1 MSRRR
6 NSAKAGS
13 EAAGRPKSPRQLR
26 VGEELRHALA
36 QLFERGDMRDPDL
49 RGASITVTQVDC
61 SPDLRN
67 AVAYVMPLGGVD
79 RERLLAAMRRAAPY
93 FRSQLARLVE
103 LRHAPELQFRID
115 GTFDY
120 AGRINQILHSP
131 DVSRDLGERD
141 LDASADDAEDVPPK
155 G

>member
-6 NSAKAGS
+6 NTAKAGS
-13 EAAGRPKSPRQLR
+13 DTAGRPKSPRHLR

-36 QLFERGDMRDPDL
+36 RLFERGDMRDPDL

-61 SPDLRN
+61 SPDLHN
-67 AVAYVMPLGGVD
+67 AIAYVMPLGGVD
-79 RERLLAAMRRAAPY
+79 RERLMAAMHRAAPY
-93 FRSQLARLVE
+93 FRSQLARMVE
-103 LRHAPELQFRID
+103 LRHAPELEFRID
-115 GTFDY
+115 ETFDY

-131 DVSRDLGERD
+131 DVARD
-141 LDASADDAEDVPPK
+141 LDAPGDGEEVPPK

>member
-1 MSRRR
+1 MSRRK
-6 NSAKAGS
+6 NQAKAAGD
-13 EAAGRPKSPRQLR
+13 AAGRPKSPRQLR

-36 QLFERGDMRDPDL
+36 KLFERGDMRDPEL
-49 RGASITVTQVDC
+49 RGASVTVTQVDC

-79 RERLLAAMRRAAPY
+79 RERLMAAMRRAAPY
-93 FRSQLARLVE
+93 FRSQLARMVE

-115 GTFDY
+115 ETFDY

-131 DVSRDLGERD
+131 DVARDLE
-141 LDASADDAEDVPPK
+141 SPADDKETPTPRE
-155 G
+155 

>member
-6 NSAKAGS
+6 HQAKAGDD
-13 EAAGRPKSPRQLR
+13 AASRPKSPRQLR

-93 FRSQLARLVE
+93 FRSQLARMVE

-115 GTFDY
+115 TTFDY
-120 AGRINQILHSP
+120 AGRINTLLHSP
-131 DVSRDLGERD
+131 EVARDLETKD
-141 LDASADDAEDVPPK
+141 EAEKPS
-155 G
+155 GTE

>member
-6 NSAKAGS
+6 SQAKAGS
-13 EAAGRPKSPRQLR
+13 DPAGRPKSPRQLR

-36 QLFERGDMRDPDL
+36 RLFERGDMRDPEL
-49 RGASITVTQVDC
+49 RGASVTVTQVDC
-61 SPDLRN
+61 SPDLRS

-93 FRSQLARLVE
+93 FRSQLARMVE

-115 GTFDY
+115 ESFDY

-131 DVSRDLGERD
+131 DVARD
-141 LDASADDAEDVPPK
+141 LDAAADDEDPPPQR
-155 G
+155 

>member
-6 NSAKAGS
+6 HQAKAGDD
-13 EAAGRPKSPRQLR
+13 AAGRPKTPRQLR

-93 FRSQLARLVE
+93 FRSQLARMVE
-103 LRHAPELQFRID
+103 LRHAPDLQFRID
-115 GTFDY
+115 ESFDY
-120 AGRINQILHSP
+120 AGRINQLLHSP
-131 DVSRDLGERD
+131 DVARDIE
-141 LDASADDAEDVPPK
+141 AATDDEKDKPSH
-155 G
+155 GSQ

>member
-6 NSAKAGS
+6 HRAKAGDD
-13 EAAGRPKSPRQLR
+13 AAGRAKSPRQLR

-67 AVAYVMPLGGVD
+67 AIAYVMPLGGVD

-93 FRSQLARLVE
+93 FRSQLARMVE
-103 LRHAPELQFRID
+103 LRHAPELQFSID
-115 GTFDY
+115 ESFDY
-120 AGRINQILHSP
+120 AGRINQLLHSP
-131 DVSRDLGERD
+131 EVARDIE
-141 LDASADDAEDVPPK
+141 AAKDDEDPPR
-155 G
+155 

>member
-6 NSAKAGS
+6 HQAKAGDTD
-13 EAAGRPKSPRQLR
+13 AGRPKSPRQLR

-79 RERLLAAMRRAAPY
+79 RERLLAAMHRAAPY
-93 FRSQLARLVE
+93 FRSQLARMVE

-115 GTFDY
+115 ETFDY
-120 AGRINQILHSP
+120 AGRINTLLHSP
-131 DVSRDLGERD
+131 DVARDLEAPD
-141 LDASADDAEDVPPK
+141 EEEKPSDSQ
-155 G
+155 

>member
-1 MSRRR
+1 MAR
-6 NSAKAGS
+6 NRKAARGAGGS
-13 EAAGRPKSPRQLR
+13 DPAGRPKSPRQLR

-36 QLFERGDMRDPDL
+36 RLFERGDMRDPEL
-49 RGASITVTQVDC
+49 RGASVTVTQVDC

-93 FRSQLARLVE
+93 FRSQLARAVE

-115 GTFDY
+115 ETFDY
-120 AGRINQILHSP
+120 AGRINEILHSP
-131 DVSRDLGERD
+131 DVARDLE
-141 LDASADDAEDVPPK
+141 APADDEEAPTRRE
-155 G
+155 

>member
-1 MSRRR
+1 MARHR
-6 NSAKAGS
+6 KASHAGGGS
-13 EAAGRPKSPRQLR
+13 DPAGRPKTPRQLR

-49 RGASITVTQVDC
+49 RGASVTVTQVDC

-67 AVAYVMPLGGVD
+67 AVAYVMPLGGAD

-93 FRSQLARLVE
+93 FRSQLARMVE

-115 GTFDY
+115 ESFDY
-120 AGRINQILHSP
+120 AGRINELLHSP
-131 DVSRDLGERD
+131 DVARD
-141 LDASADDAEDVPPK
+141 LDAATDDEDPPLR
-155 G
+155 